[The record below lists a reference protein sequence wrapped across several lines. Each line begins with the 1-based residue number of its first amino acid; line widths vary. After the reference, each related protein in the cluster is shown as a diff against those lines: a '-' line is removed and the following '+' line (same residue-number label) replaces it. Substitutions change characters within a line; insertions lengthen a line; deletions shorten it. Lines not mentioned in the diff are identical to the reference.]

1 MRRQMFENRS
11 EKQLI
16 IIYVIIALL
25 ITIVLGVFHYYTWS
39 GFFRDPIVIIVMAN
53 IEFFVIFLFL
63 YWPLKMKKQN

>member
-1 MRRQMFENRS
+1 MFENRS

-16 IIYVIIALL
+16 AIYVIIALL
-25 ITIVLGVFHYYTWS
+25 ITIVLGIFHYYTWS

-63 YWPLKMKKQN
+63 YWPLKMKKNQ

>member
-1 MRRQMFENRS
+1 MFENRS

-16 IIYVIIALL
+16 AIYVIIALL
-25 ITIVLGVFHYYTWS
+25 ITIILGIFHYYTWS